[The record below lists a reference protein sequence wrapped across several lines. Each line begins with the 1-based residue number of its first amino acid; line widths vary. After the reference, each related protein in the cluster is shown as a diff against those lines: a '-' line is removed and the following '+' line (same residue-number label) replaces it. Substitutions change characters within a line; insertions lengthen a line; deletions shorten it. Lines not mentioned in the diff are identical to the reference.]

1 MIESVK
7 VVMVQLVEKSFR
19 VFIKVFMSVLVIFVF
34 QRFDF
39 LNVLMVDFGYFDVS
53 NLFSFVKI
61 DVKIFVVL
69 DSMKIDLK
77 FLKVVRLVIKK
88 KIIKQGCSKNVKRFY
103 NEIQFK
109 IKIVYLL
116 YFRIRRRYFYCV
128 FLFLIW

>member
-19 VFIKVFMSVLVIFVF
+19 VFIKVFMSVFVILVF

-61 DVKIFVVL
+61 DVKISVVL
-69 DSMKIDLK
+69 DVMKIDLK
-77 FLKVVRLVIKK
+77 SLKVVRQVMMKL
-88 KIIKQGCSKNVKRFY
+88 
-103 NEIQFK
+103 
-109 IKIVYLL
+109 
-116 YFRIRRRYFYCV
+116 
-128 FLFLIW
+128 

>member
-19 VFIKVFMSVLVIFVF
+19 LFIKVFMSVFVILVF

-61 DVKIFVVL
+61 DVKISVVL
-69 DSMKIDLK
+69 DVMKIDLK
-77 FLKVVRLVIKK
+77 SLKVVRQVMMKL
-88 KIIKQGCSKNVKRFY
+88 
-103 NEIQFK
+103 
-109 IKIVYLL
+109 
-116 YFRIRRRYFYCV
+116 
-128 FLFLIW
+128 

>member
-19 VFIKVFMSVLVIFVF
+19 VFIKVFMSVFVILVF

-69 DSMKIDLK
+69 DVMKIDLK
-77 FLKVVRLVIKK
+77 SLKVVRQVMMKL
-88 KIIKQGCSKNVKRFY
+88 
-103 NEIQFK
+103 
-109 IKIVYLL
+109 
-116 YFRIRRRYFYCV
+116 
-128 FLFLIW
+128 

>member
-1 MIESVK
+1 
-7 VVMVQLVEKSFR
+7 MVQLVEKSFR

-88 KIIKQGCSKNVKRFY
+88 NNKIGLQ
-103 NEIQFK
+103 
-109 IKIVYLL
+109 
-116 YFRIRRRYFYCV
+116 
-128 FLFLIW
+128 

>member
-19 VFIKVFMSVLVIFVF
+19 VFIKVFMSVFVILVF

-61 DVKIFVVL
+61 DVKISVVL
-69 DSMKIDLK
+69 DVMKIDLK
-77 FLKVVRLVIKK
+77 FLKVVRLVMKK
-88 KIIKQGCSKNVKRFY
+88 NDKIGMQ
-103 NEIQFK
+103 
-109 IKIVYLL
+109 
-116 YFRIRRRYFYCV
+116 
-128 FLFLIW
+128 

>member
-88 KIIKQGCSKNVKRFY
+88 NNKIGLQ
-103 NEIQFK
+103 
-109 IKIVYLL
+109 
-116 YFRIRRRYFYCV
+116 
-128 FLFLIW
+128 